1 MDADPN
7 TEIPVSK
14 SIGYWLLTGA
24 FLVLMMIML
33 GGYTRLSHSGLS
45 MVTWK
50 PVTGFIPPLNQKN
63 WITEFEAYKTSPEYK
78 LRNYNFSLEEFKEI
92 YWPEFLHRLLGRI
105 TGIVFIIPFL
115 YFLIRKKLGNPK
127 LKRHLIIIFL
137 LGVLQGFAGWY
148 MVKSGLVDQ
157 PAVSHYRLAIH
168 LCLALILYGYLFLVA
183 LKILT
188 NKNKSQV
195 QVSDHSKLKL
205 ILNITLAVVILQIIY
220 GAFVAGLRAGLFYPT
235 FPKMGPLWIPH
246 TVTDA
251 IQQDGLTSF
260 INSPYVVQFVH
271 RWLGILVLLCAGFL
285 FFKSNKKVLNGSIR
299 KAILLIFSLTL
310 FQILLGV
317 LTLVNLVPVSLGVL
331 HQAFAVLLL
340 TSILYAIFCFN
351 YFTLTTRKN
360 DIQ

>member
-1 MDADPN
+1 MDSKRN
-7 TEIPVSK
+7 TDLPVSK
-14 SIGYWLLTGA
+14 SIGYWLLIGA

-50 PVTGFIPPLNQKN
+50 PVTGFIPPLNQEN
-63 WITEFEAYKTSPEYK
+63 WIAEFEAYKTSPEYK

-115 YFLIRKKLGNPK
+115 YFLIRNKLRNPK

-137 LGVLQGFAGWY
+137 LGVLQGFVGWY

-188 NKNKSQV
+188 TENENQSHI
-195 QVSDHSKLKL
+195 SDHVKLKSVL
-205 ILNITLAVVILQIIY
+205 SITLVVVILQIIY
-220 GAFVAGLRAGLFYPT
+220 GAFVAGLKAGLFYPT

-246 TVTDA
+246 TVTDS
-251 IQQDGLTSF
+251 IEQEGIMSF
-260 INSPYVVQFVH
+260 FNSPYVVQFVH
-271 RWLGILVLLCAGFL
+271 RWLGILVLLFAGYL
-285 FFKSNKKVLNGSIR
+285 FFKSRKTILSDSIR
-299 KAILLIFSLTL
+299 KSIALILLLTL
-310 FQILLGV
+310 TQVLLGV
-317 LTLVNLVPVSLGVL
+317 LTLIHLVPVSLGVL
-331 HQAFAVLLL
+331 HQLCAVLLL
-340 TSILYAIFCFN
+340 TSVLYTIF
-351 YFTLTTRKN
+351 LTRRSPASSAN
-360 DIQ
+360 

>member
-1 MDADPN
+1 MDSKRN
-7 TEIPVSK
+7 TDLPVSK
-14 SIGYWLLTGA
+14 SIGYWLLIGA

-50 PVTGFIPPLNQKN
+50 PVTGFIPPLNQEN
-63 WITEFEAYKTSPEYK
+63 WIAEFEAYKTSPEYK

-105 TGIVFIIPFL
+105 IGIVFIIPFF
-115 YFLIRKKLGNPK
+115 YFLIRKKLNNPK

-188 NKNKSQV
+188 TENENQI
-195 QVSDHSKLKL
+195 QVSDHVKLKS
-205 ILNITLAVVILQIIY
+205 ILNITIAFVVLQIIY
-220 GAFVAGLRAGLFYPT
+220 GAFVAGLKAGLFYPT
-235 FPKMGPLWIPH
+235 FPKMGPMWIPH
-246 TVTDA
+246 TVTDS
-251 IQQDGLTSF
+251 IEKEGIMGF
-260 INSPYVVQFVH
+260 FNSPYVVQFVH
-271 RWLGILVLLCAGFL
+271 RWLGILVLLFAGYL
-285 FFKSNKKVLNGSIR
+285 FFKSRKLLLNDSIKKSI
-299 KAILLIFSLTL
+299 ALILCLTL
-310 FQILLGV
+310 VQVLLGV

-331 HQAFAVLLL
+331 HQTFAVMLL
-340 TSILYAIFCFN
+340 TSVLYAIFLVN
-351 YFTLTTRKN
+351 YIRFPAEKSA
-360 DIQ
+360 

>member
-1 MDADPN
+1 MDSKRN
-7 TEIPVSK
+7 TDLPVSK
-14 SIGYWLLTGA
+14 SIGYWLLIGA

-50 PVTGFIPPLNQKN
+50 PVTGFIPPLNQEN
-63 WITEFEAYKTSPEYK
+63 WIAEFEAYKTSPEYK

-105 TGIVFIIPFL
+105 TGIAFIIPFL
-115 YFLIRKKLGNPK
+115 YFLIRKKLRNPK

-188 NKNKSQV
+188 NKNETQI
-195 QVSDHSKLKL
+195 QISDHNKLKS

-220 GAFVAGLRAGLFYPT
+220 GAFVAGLKAGLFYPT
-235 FPKMGPLWIPH
+235 FPKMGTLWIPH
-246 TVTDA
+246 TVTDS
-251 IQQDGLTSF
+251 IKQDGVTSF
-260 INSPYVVQFVH
+260 FNSPYVVQFVH
-271 RWLGILVLLCAGFL
+271 RWLGIIVLICTGYL
-285 FFKSNKKVLNGSIR
+285 FFKSRKLMLSDSIR
-299 KAILLIFSLTL
+299 RSTTLIFSLTL
-310 FQILLGV
+310 VQVLLGIF
-317 LTLVNLVPVSLGVL
+317 TLVNLVPVSLGVL
-331 HQAFAVLLL
+331 HQLVAVMLL
-340 TSILYAIFCFN
+340 TSLLYALFLNHTKQHAQQNF
-351 YFTLTTRKN
+351 RE
-360 DIQ
+360 

>member
-1 MDADPN
+1 MDSKRN
-7 TEIPVSK
+7 TDLPVSK
-14 SIGYWLLTGA
+14 SIGYWLLIGA

-50 PVTGFIPPLNQKN
+50 PVTGFIPPLNQEN
-63 WITEFEAYKTSPEYK
+63 WISEFEAYKTSPEYK

-115 YFLIRKKLGNPK
+115 YFLIRKKLNNPK

-188 NKNKSQV
+188 TQNEKQI
-195 QVSDHSKLKL
+195 QISDHVKLKSVL
-205 ILNITLAVVILQIIY
+205 SITLLVVILQIIY
-220 GAFVAGLRAGLFYPT
+220 GAFVAGLKAGLFYPT

-246 TVTDA
+246 TVTDSIA
-251 IQQDGLTSF
+251 QEGIMSF
-260 INSPYVVQFVH
+260 FNSPYVVQFVH
-271 RWLGILVLLCAGFL
+271 RWLGILVLLLAGYL
-285 FFKSNKKVLNGSIR
+285 FFKSRKTILSDSIR
-299 KAILLIFSLTL
+299 KSIALILLLTL
-310 FQILLGV
+310 TQVLLGV
-317 LTLVNLVPVSLGVL
+317 LTLINLVPVSLGVL
-331 HQAFAVLLL
+331 HQLCAVLLL
-340 TSILYAIFCFN
+340 TSVLYAIF
-351 YFTLTTRKN
+351 LTRRSPASSAN
-360 DIQ
+360 

>member
-1 MDADPN
+1 MTSRLN
-7 TEIPVSK
+7 NIYPVSK
-14 SIGYWLLTGA
+14 SIGYWLIIGA
-24 FLVLMMIML
+24 FLVLIMIIL

-50 PVTGFIPPLNQKN
+50 PVTGFIPPLNQEN
-63 WITEFEAYKTSPEYK
+63 WISEFEDYKTSPEYK

-115 YFLIRKKLGNPK
+115 YFLIRKKLSNPK

-148 MVKSGLVDQ
+148 MVKSGLVDK

-188 NKNKSQV
+188 DENQIQQSHN
-195 QVSDHSKLKL
+195 SKLKS
-205 ILNITLAVVILQIIY
+205 ILNVTLVVVILQIIY
-220 GAFVAGLRAGLFYPT
+220 GAFVAGLKAGLFYPT

-246 TVTDA
+246 TVTDS
-251 IQQDGLTSF
+251 IQQEGVLSF
-260 INSPYVVQFVH
+260 FNSPYVVQFVH
-271 RWLGILVLLCAGFL
+271 RWLGILVLLLAGYL
-285 FFKSNKKVLNGSIR
+285 FFKSLFSDSIR
-299 KAILLIFSLTL
+299 KSIALILILTL
-310 FQILLGV
+310 AQVVLGV
-317 LTLVNLVPVSLGVL
+317 LALVNLVPVSLGVL
-331 HQAFAVLLL
+331 HQTFAVMLL
-340 TSILYAIFCFN
+340 TSVLYAIFLN
-351 YFTLTTRKN
+351 RNNKTETAH
-360 DIQ
+360 